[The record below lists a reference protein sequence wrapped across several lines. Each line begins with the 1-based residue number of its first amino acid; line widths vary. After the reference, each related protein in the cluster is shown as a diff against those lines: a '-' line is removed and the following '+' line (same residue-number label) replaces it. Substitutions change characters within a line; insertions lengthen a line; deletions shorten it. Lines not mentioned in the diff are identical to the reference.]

1 MNSSIVNIA
10 FCWNSVVI
18 VCPFE
23 SLEEWNIIKQK
34 CKIPNMSLSCIEA
47 FKTKLNTMAATI
59 TEYKERKNKPQILCQ
74 GDLLQKAFKCD
85 EEKAEDLKMTWIL
98 YTFNLF
104 ININID
110 IQNKN
115 NFISILDNPE
125 TTSAINELCEIQQKH
140 RVCGLCSAKAS
151 KKCPLCPQRYCCPDH
166 QKQDWKKHKTT
177 HN

>member
-1 MNSSIVNIA
+1 MNSSLVNIA

-34 CKIPNMSLSCIEA
+34 CKLPNMFSSRIEA
-47 FKTKLNTMAATI
+47 YKGKLNTMAAII

-74 GDLLQKAFKCD
+74 GDLLEKAFKCD
-85 EEKAEDLKMTWIL
+85 EEKAEELKMIWIL
-98 YTFNLF
+98 YMYNMFSH
-104 ININID
+104 NIV
-110 IQNKN
+110 IQDKC

-125 TTSAINELCEIQQKH
+125 TTSAINELCEIQQKQ

-166 QKQDWKKHKTT
+166 QKQDWKKHKIT